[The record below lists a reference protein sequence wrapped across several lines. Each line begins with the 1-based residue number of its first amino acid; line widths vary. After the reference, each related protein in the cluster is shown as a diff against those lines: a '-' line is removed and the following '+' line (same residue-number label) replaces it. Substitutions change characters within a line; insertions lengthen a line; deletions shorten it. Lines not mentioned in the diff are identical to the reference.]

1 MDIQF
6 LELIYQ
12 AGDIAYLL
20 LTLTVLLS
28 IISALHVP
36 FLLLKKPLS
45 PEFPD
50 SWPSLQTWTYQ
61 ACTIMEANPFKFIS
75 FYTYI
80 TRWLFSQRLL
90 NNTTQ
95 YRFYITLSSN
105 RPAFDLLL
113 LLTLIFEIPDVT
125 SFRDNFP
132 LIMQG
137 KVCKQTVYSVLGH
150 VKGTGNEKKQMST
163 IMLWKN
169 KCLHHKRKSKHYV
182 LQTDTMPAILRTV
195 CDALASNDLTSNGV
209 QSIWIH
215 HSIILTDTCTSPLEL
230 P

>member
-1 MDIQF
+1 MQF
-6 LELIYQ
+6 LESVYQ

-20 LTLTVLLS
+20 LPLTVLLS
-28 IISALHVP
+28 IIGALHVP
-36 FLLLKKPLS
+36 FLLLKRPLS
-45 PEFPD
+45 TEFPD
-50 SWPSLQTWTYQ
+50 SWPSLQTWAYQ

-75 FYTYI
+75 FYTYT

-125 SFRDNFP
+125 SFRNNCP
-132 LIMQG
+132 LIMQM

-150 VKGTGNEKKQMST
+150 VKGIGNEKKQMST

-169 KCLHHKRKSKHYV
+169 K
-182 LQTDTMPAILRTV
+182 
-195 CDALASNDLTSNGV
+195 
-209 QSIWIH
+209 
-215 HSIILTDTCTSPLEL
+215 
-230 P
+230 